1 MIGMGNLGYLMIFG
15 GCLGAGHATAGSAS
29 SASDDWLWEGN
40 GVLPSSHAWQY
51 ANVSAGGADSSAGV
65 TAGLDGA
72 ETKSAVV
79 PVWVILLVPTPYR
92 ISVQLSL
99 FLFLFLFLCRC
110 RCRCR
115 CLCSSLFLCARV
127 RKPVWLHGWLPGCLS
142 VCLSACLPVCLPVCL
157 SVCLS
162 VRH

>member
-79 PVWVILLVPTPYR
+79 PVSAQLPMVNVPETEGVNFRYFGAL
-92 ISVQLSL
+92 ITCGLNGKVQ
-99 FLFLFLFLCRC
+99 
-110 RCRCR
+110 
-115 CLCSSLFLCARV
+115 A
-127 RKPVWLHGWLPGCLS
+127 
-142 VCLSACLPVCLPVCL
+142 LPVI
-157 SVCLS
+157 SKS
-162 VRH
+162 GKD